1 MRAPAGLILFLVMVV
16 LTCTSAD
23 AWGNKAVSREN
34 VVFRDVTKQAGIDY
48 SRHSYSQCWGDIDGD
63 GLIDIFIVNHV
74 GRPSLLKNTGDGTFK
89 DITKWS
95 GTRKRG
101 DLHGC
106 AVADYDND
114 GDSDIYVSVGANKG
128 KGKGLNMLY
137 RNNGK
142 GRFVNVASA
151 AGVTDPKGRGRSVSW
166 VDYNNDGL
174 LDLFV
179 ANDRR
184 ADAPSVLFRNNGDG
198 GFTDVSEEAGLK
210 IVDRLAEASWV
221 DYDNDGF
228 MDLTV
233 SVYKKHLKGDI
244 NLYRNEGDGTFRK
257 VRTFAGR
264 SYAWGDYDNDGDM
277 DILIINRPRHHI
289 SRYEIGFLP
298 YIFRGSVELYEN
310 RGGGEFE
317 DVSDRAGLDG
327 SMGGHKAVFFDYDND
342 GDLDIYLVVSGT
354 KGNNIN
360 DIVFRNNGDGTF
372 TDVTRQIGLVQEGFG
387 GRGYA
392 AAYADYNGDGF
403 LDIFLT
409 NGKQFFAD
417 SSPKD
422 AEGPYVLYENVGGG
436 GHWLKIRLRGTKSNR
451 DGIGARI
458 SLYAGG
464 RMQYR
469 QSTGGMEGYVQ
480 NTKIIHFGLGN
491 HVKADRIEIRWPSGS
506 VTTLENVAADQLIT
520 VVEE

>member
-1 MRAPAGLILFLVMVV
+1 MLMIAVIVAPAYAGGNG
-16 LTCTSAD
+16 TSGD
-23 AWGNKAVSREN
+23 EN
-34 VVFRDVTKQAGIDY
+34 AVFRDVTKQAGVDY
-48 SRHSYSQCWGDIDGD
+48 NRISYSQCWGDIDGD
-63 GLIDIFIVNHV
+63 GLIDIFIVNHFTV
-74 GRPSLLKNTGDGTFK
+74 PALFKNMGDGTFR
-89 DITKWS
+89 DITSWS
-95 GTRKRG
+95 GTRRG
-101 DLHGC
+101 GDRHGC

-114 GDSDIYVSVGANKG
+114 GDKDIYVSVGANKG

-166 VDYNNDGL
+166 VDYDNDGL

-184 ADAPSVLFRNNGDG
+184 ADAPSALFRNNGDG
-198 GFTDVSEEAGLK
+198 SFTDVSEEAGLK
-210 IVDRLAEASWV
+210 IVGRMAEASWM

-228 MDLTV
+228 MDLTA
-233 SVYKKHLKGDI
+233 SFYKKHLKGEI
-244 NLYRNEGDGTFRK
+244 NIYRNSGSGSFRK

-298 YIFRGSVELYEN
+298 YIFRGSIRLYEN
-310 RGGGEFE
+310 KGGGEFE
-317 DVSDRAGLDG
+317 DVSESAGLEG
-327 SMGGHKAVFFDYDND
+327 SMGGHKGVFFDYDND

-360 DIVFRNNGDGTF
+360 DMVFRNNGDRTF
-372 TDVTRQIGLVQEGFG
+372 TDVTLQIGLVQDGLG

-403 LDIFLT
+403 PDIFLT

-417 SSPKD
+417 SSPAE
-422 AEGPYVLYENVGGG
+422 AEGPYVLYENTGGAN
-436 GHWLKIRLRGTKSNR
+436 HWLKIRLRGTKSNR

-458 SLYAGG
+458 RLYTGKD
-464 RMQYR
+464 MQYR
-469 QSTGGMEGYVQ
+469 QSTGGMQGYVQ
-480 NTKIIHFGLGN
+480 NTNIIHFGLGG
-491 HVKADRIEIRWPSGS
+491 HTRADRIEIKWPGGS
-506 VTTLENVAADQLIT
+506 VSVLDNVAADQLIS
-520 VVEE
+520 VREE

>member
-1 MRAPAGLILFLVMVV
+1 MRVLAGLILCVV
-16 LTCTSAD
+16 IFAGNGVSAD
-23 AWGNKAVSREN
+23 ADGNKAADDKN
-34 VVFRDVTKQAGIDY
+34 AVFRDVTRQAGLNLA
-48 SRHSYSQCWGDIDGD
+48 RHSYSQCWGDIDGD
-63 GLIDIFIVNHV
+63 GLMDIFIVNHV
-74 GRPSLLKNTGDGTFK
+74 GRPSLLKNTGDGAFS
-89 DITKWS
+89 DITEWS
-95 GTRKRG
+95 GTSKRG

-114 GDSDIYVSVGANKG
+114 GDSDIYLSVGANKG
-128 KGKGLNMLY
+128 RGKGLNMLY
-137 RNNGK
+137 RNNGR

-151 AGVTDPKGRGRSVSW
+151 AGVTDPKGRGRSASW
-166 VDYNNDGL
+166 VDYDNDGF

-184 ADAPSVLFRNNGDG
+184 ADAPSVLYRNNGDG
-198 GFTDVSEEAGLK
+198 TFTDVSAEAGLK
-210 IVDRLAEASWV
+210 IVDRMAEASWV

-244 NLYRNEGDGTFRK
+244 NIYRNRGNGTFIK
-257 VRTFAGR
+257 VRTFPGR

-310 RGGGEFE
+310 KGGGEFE
-317 DVSDRAGLDG
+317 DVSESSGLAG

-360 DIVFRNNGDGTF
+360 DIMFRNNGDGTF
-372 TDVTRQIGLVQEGFG
+372 TDVTRRIGLNQEGFG

-392 AAYADYNGDGF
+392 AAYADYNSDGF

-409 NGKQFFAD
+409 NGKEFYTDLRDEGA
-417 SSPKD
+417 
-422 AEGPYVLYENVGGG
+422 GPYVLYENTGGG
-436 GHWLKIRLRGTKSNR
+436 NHWLKIRLRGTKSNR

-458 SLYAGG
+458 RLYAGG
-464 RMQYR
+464 GMQYR
-469 QSTGGMEGYVQ
+469 QGTGGMEGYVQ
-480 NTKIIHFGLGN
+480 NTKIIHFGLGG
-491 HVKADRIEIRWPSGS
+491 HAGADRIEIRWPSGS
-506 VTTLENVAADQLIT
+506 VSTLENVAADRLIT